1 MLFITAGDF
10 DRARF
15 YVNKDSNDLLSQ
27 WKDLTKLSQV
37 AQHFLVQKIQKIY
50 EMKEFL
56 QTTKQ
61 LSLKNYDELAPEALQ

>member
-1 MLFITAGDF
+1 MLHITSGDF

-15 YVNKDSNDLLSQ
+15 YISKDSNDLLLQ

-50 EMKEFL
+50 ETKEFL

-61 LSLKNYDELAPEALQ
+61 LSM